1 MSEEYLHGVRV
12 NEITEGVRSIQTVST
27 AIIGLVATASD
38 ADEETFPLNKAVLLT
53 NPQAYIAKAG
63 KKGTLARA
71 LDGIAD
77 IVNCK
82 VIVVRVPESTEYI
95 YIYLYI
101 YRRDKTIKNIF

>member
-53 NPQAYIAKAG
+53 RSEEHN
-63 KKGTLARA
+63 
-71 LDGIAD
+71 
-77 IVNCK
+77 
-82 VIVVRVPESTEYI
+82 
-95 YIYLYI
+95 
-101 YRRDKTIKNIF
+101 